1 MGAVT
6 ININAT
12 DEELK
17 AVDGIVV
24 DYQAWLQECWNNKVD
39 SCRKKVMLEESDIN
53 PVKKTKQERIDWITN
68 NTFLT
73 RVEKDAL

>member
-1 MGAVT
+1 MANVT

-12 DEELK
+12 DEQLK

-24 DYQAWLQECWNNKVD
+24 DYQTWLQTAWDGKVA
-39 SCRKKVMLEESDIN
+39 SCRKKVILEESDKN
-53 PVKKTKQERIDWITN
+53 PAKMDEATQITWITN

-73 RVEKDAL
+73 RVQKDAL